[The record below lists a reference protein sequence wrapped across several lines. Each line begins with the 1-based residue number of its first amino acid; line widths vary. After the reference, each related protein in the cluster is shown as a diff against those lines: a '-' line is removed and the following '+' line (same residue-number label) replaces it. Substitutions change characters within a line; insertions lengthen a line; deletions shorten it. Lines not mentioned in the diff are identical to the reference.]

1 MARIGQLKLLVALLW
16 ALFLVLP
23 SAALAEDK
31 TGEYDIAIDLAT
43 MLQSARSIIGE
54 NQDLINDPTIGDK
67 GLTAEVVRAR
77 ALEKFTVAKGGTQPD
92 LSGGDLRSRLLKAQI
107 EAISKVITEH
117 QGTINQPGVAFKGFV
132 PAVFARLVNEEFKQT
147 MGEEAEVKVTAP
159 PELIRNRKARPDD
172 WEVEA
177 IRNDLSAPGWEKG
190 AIFSAEAANRG
201 RPAFRVLVPEYYGQG
216 CLACHGAPK
225 GELDVTG
232 YPKEG
237 GNLGDLGGVISVT
250 LYRN

>member
-1 MARIGQLKLLVALLW
+1 MAQTGLLKLLATLLCT
-16 ALFLVLP
+16 LSLILPSLVL
-23 SAALAEDK
+23 AEEK
-31 TGEYDIAIDLAT
+31 ASEYDIAIDLAT

-67 GLTAEVVRAR
+67 GLSADVVRER
-77 ALEKFTVAKGGTQPD
+77 ALEKFKTAKGGVEPD
-92 LSGGDLRSRLLKAQI
+92 LTGDTLKSRLLKAQVD
-107 EAISKVITEH
+107 AISKVMEEH
-117 QGTINQPGVAFKGFV
+117 QETINQPGVAFKGFV
-132 PAVFARLVNEEFKQT
+132 PAVFARLVNEEFKRT

-172 WEVEA
+172 WEIGA
-177 IRNDLSAPGWEKG
+177 IRTHLSAADWEKG
-190 AIFSAEAANRG
+190 AIFSAEAPDSG

-216 CLACHGAPK
+216 CLACHGEPK

-237 GNLGDLGGVISVT
+237 GSLGDLGGVISVT
-250 LYRN
+250 LFRN